1 MIDWKKELN
10 GIVRSKSPMSRA
22 QQENEIF
29 EDFLDAIAMPALK
42 KIAEELTENHDREAL
57 VRRAPASAT
66 LQVRFDDQDEITFQV
81 MKHFVQSGI
90 LPRAEVRLN
99 RGQKLIKYVG
109 AFKDDPQSYPIS
121 DVVQEDVIQCFLK
134 YYRMTMDKNLRST
147 GE

>member
-1 MIDWKKELN
+1 MTDWKKELS

-22 QQENEIF
+22 QQENEVF
-29 EDFLDAIAMPALK
+29 EHFLDTIAMPALK
-42 KIAEELTENHDREAL
+42 TIADELDKNHGREVL

-66 LQVRFDDQDEITFQV
+66 LQVRFEDQDEITFQV

-99 RGQKLIKYVG
+99 RGQKLIKYAG
-109 AFKDDPQSYPIS
+109 AFKENPQSYPIS
-121 DVVQEDVIQCFLK
+121 DILQEDVIQCFLK
-134 YYRMTMDKNLRST
+134 YYRLAMDKNLRSA